1 MTIFTVKH
9 ILKVKEFGLRGNLRC
24 PALFFTLEGTIDLGS
39 GGGRAV
45 PAGRM
50 FLLPANERLEGKAL
64 SRACLVGCQLDR
76 SSLDI
81 LRQSHLPLFA
91 TADDGLPLM
100 HVHPRIL
107 GELTL
112 LVMTLADKRLN
123 TTLYR
128 AVKRLQLC
136 RLVERYQG
144 N

>member
-9 ILKVKEFGLRGNLRC
+9 ILKGKEFGLRGNLRC

-91 TADDGLPLM
+91 TAADGL
-100 HVHPRIL
+100 
-107 GELTL
+107 TL
-112 LVMTLADKRLN
+112 STSIPASS
-123 TTLYR
+123 
-128 AVKRLQLC
+128 AS
-136 RLVERYQG
+136 
-144 N
+144 